1 MSNQLGRPEGRLH
14 TRSVTPH
21 MSPKIRSAAMRV
33 VKAGTKGGSYG
44 DVSVCLTIGAL
55 GLSVFHRPGRHY
67 RPEASSLNRV
77 RNDTIPSG
85 ERVVGQSLF
94 GRIGFVVRQRNPARE
109 KEKHDSEACCGSN
122 SWNPSDRFGSD
133 GPGRKLARNWSPRDW
148 LLYERLEQKRD
159 QPARHGRWRLSR
171 KLSLS
176 LQSLAG

>member
-85 ERVVGQSLF
+85 ERVVGQRLLC
-94 GRIGFVVRQRNPARE
+94 RIGFVVRQRNPARP
-109 KEKHDSEACCGSN
+109 KERHESTARFRN
-122 SWNPSDRFGSD
+122 NYLNPR
-133 GPGRKLARNWSPRDW
+133 
-148 LLYERLEQKRD
+148 E
-159 QPARHGRWRLSR
+159 
-171 KLSLS
+171 
-176 LQSLAG
+176 